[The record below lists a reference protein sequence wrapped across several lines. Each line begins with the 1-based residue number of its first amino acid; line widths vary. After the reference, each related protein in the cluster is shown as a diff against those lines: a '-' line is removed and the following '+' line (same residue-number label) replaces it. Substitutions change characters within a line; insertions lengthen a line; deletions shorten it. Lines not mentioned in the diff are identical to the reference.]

1 MKVVTLLLA
10 LTLAGPQGAQVDQAD
25 SPRPEIR
32 KSFLTPAVEIVVM
45 DAFINAFG
53 RRTYDD
59 GSFDV
64 TGSSIRRNLRGPWV
78 VDDDPFQVNQVLHP
92 YQGAMYHSS
101 ARSAGLN
108 YWQSAAYTFAGSALW
123 EIAGETTPPSIND
136 QVASGIAGSFLGEAL
151 FRTANLLIDKSGGEV
166 GLGRGLLVLL
176 LSPPTAVNRTLFGDR
191 FDGVFP
197 TRAPAYDV
205 RVHFGAETPL
215 QWVAEPG
222 ADRRYDGVIDL
233 FIEYG
238 LPGKPGYHYGRP
250 FDLFSLQ
257 ATVTSA
263 NLQSLATR
271 GLLVGGR
278 YDAGKDGGGAWG
290 LYGSFD
296 YFAPRIFTVSS
307 TALSFGTTVQAWA
320 SHGVAVQATTTL
332 GLGYVAAQTV
342 NGVTDRDYRYG
353 LAPQA
358 LASLRVVGGDRLSL
372 DLNARPF
379 IVSNVAG
386 FDQHGRDLILL
397 GDASLGLRLYR
408 RNAITVRYQLS
419 RRTASLPSS
428 PAVVQQRETVGVF
441 YTLVGPQR
449 FGALKAVK

>member
-1 MKVVTLLLA
+1 MKVFALLLA
-10 LTLAGPQGAQVDQAD
+10 LSVGPQQA
-25 SPRPEIR
+25 PAVEQPEATRPEIR
-32 KSFLTPAVEIVVM
+32 KNFIVPAVEIVLL
-45 DAFINAFG
+45 DSTINAFG

-64 TGSSIRRNLRGPWV
+64 TPSSVRRNLRNRWV

-92 YQGAMYHSS
+92 YQGAMYHSA

-108 YWQSAAYTFAGSALW
+108 YWQSTAYTFAGSALW
-123 EIAGETTPPSIND
+123 EIAGETTTPSIND

-166 GLGRGLLVLL
+166 GVGRGLLVLL
-176 LSPPTAVNRTLFGDR
+176 LSPPTAVNRTVFGDR

-197 TRAPAYDV
+197 TRDPAYDV

-215 QWVAEPG
+215 QWVHQPG
-222 ADRRYDGVIDL
+222 EGRRHDAVIDFFL
-233 FIEYG
+233 EYG
-238 LPGKPGYHYGRP
+238 LPGKPDYHYGRP
-250 FDLFSLQ
+250 FDLFSVQ

-271 GLLVGGR
+271 GLIAGGR

-290 LYGSFD
+290 LFGSFD
-296 YFAPRIFTVSS
+296 YFAPRIFRVSS
-307 TALSFGTTVQAWA
+307 TALSFGTAVQAWA
-320 SHGVAVQATTTL
+320 SHAVAVQATTTI
-332 GLGYVAAQTV
+332 GVGYVAAQTV

-358 LASLRVVGGDRLSL
+358 LASLRIIGGDRLSL

-379 IVSNVAG
+379 FVSNVAG
-386 FDQHGRDLILL
+386 FNQQGRDVILL
-397 GDASLGLRLYR
+397 GDASVGLRFYR

-419 RRTASLPSS
+419 RRTASLPGFASI
-428 PAVVQQRETVGVF
+428 VQQRETIGLF

-449 FGALKAVK
+449 FGALKR

>member
-1 MKVVTLLLA
+1 MRVVTLLL
-10 LTLAGPQGAQVDQAD
+10 TLAVGGPQSPPVQQTVDSA
-25 SPRPEIR
+25 RPEIR
-32 KSFLTPAVEIVVM
+32 KSFLTPAVEIILL
-45 DAFINAFG
+45 DSAINAFG

-64 TGSSIRRNLRGPWV
+64 TPATIRRNLRGPWV
-78 VDDDPFQVNQVLHP
+78 VDDDPFQVNQVMHP
-92 YQGAMYHSS
+92 YQGAMYHSA

-108 YWQSAAYTFAGSALW
+108 YWQSAAYTFAGSAMW

-151 FRTANLLIDKSGGEV
+151 FRTANLLIDKSGGDV
-166 GLGRGLLVLL
+166 GAGRGLLVLL
-176 LSPPTAVNRTLFGDR
+176 LSPPTAVNRAVFGNR

-197 TRAPAYDV
+197 TRDPAYDV

-222 ADRRYDGVIDL
+222 AGRRHDAVIDL

-238 LPGKPGYHYGRP
+238 LPGKSGYHYGRP

-257 ATVTSA
+257 ATATSA
-263 NLQSLATR
+263 NIQSLATR
-271 GLLVGGR
+271 GLIGGGR
-278 YDAGKDGGGAWG
+278 FDAGQDGGGAWG
-290 LYGSFD
+290 LFGSFD
-296 YFAPRIFTVSS
+296 YFAPRIFRVSS
-307 TALSFGTTVQAWA
+307 TALSFGTTLQVWA
-320 SHGVAVQATTTL
+320 SRAVAVQTTGTL

-358 LASLRVVGGDRLSL
+358 LASLRVVGGDRLSI

-379 IVSNVAG
+379 VVSNVAG
-386 FDQHGRDLILL
+386 FDQRGRDLILL
-397 GDASLGLRLYR
+397 GDASLGFRVYR

-419 RRTASLPSS
+419 RRTASLPGS
-428 PAVVQQRETVGVF
+428 PTVVQQRETVGVF

-449 FGALKAVK
+449 FGAVRK

>member
-1 MKVVTLLLA
+1 MRVITLLLS
-10 LTLAGPQGAQVDQAD
+10 LAVSGQSGAPQVQE
-25 SPRPEIR
+25 SPTRSEIR
-32 KSFLTPAVEIVVM
+32 KSFVAPAVELVLM
-45 DAFINAFG
+45 DAAINAFG
-53 RRTYDD
+53 RMAYDD

-64 TGSSIRRNLRGPWV
+64 TPASIRRNLRGPWV
-78 VDDDPFQVNQVLHP
+78 VDDDPFQINQVMHP
-92 YQGAMYHSS
+92 YQGALYPSA

-166 GLGRGLLVLL
+166 GVGRGLLVLL
-176 LSPPTAVNRTLFGDR
+176 LSPPTAFNRAMFGDR

-197 TRAPAYDV
+197 TRDPAYDV

-215 QWVAEPG
+215 QWVQQPG
-222 ADRRYDGVIDL
+222 DDRRYNTVIDL

-238 LPGKPGYHYGRP
+238 VPGKAGYHYGRP

-257 ATVTSA
+257 ATATSA
-263 NLQSLATR
+263 NIQSVATR

-278 YDAGKDGGGAWG
+278 FDAGKDGGGAWG
-290 LYGSFD
+290 LFGSFD
-296 YFAPRIFTVSS
+296 YFAPQIFRVSS

-320 SHGVAVQATTTL
+320 SHGVAVQATSTL

-342 NGVTDRDYRYG
+342 NGITDRDYRYG

-358 LASLRVVGGDRLSL
+358 LASLRIVGGDRVSI
-372 DLNARPF
+372 DLNAHPF
-379 IVSNVAG
+379 VVSNVAG
-386 FDQHGRDLILL
+386 FDQRGRDLILL
-397 GDASLGLRLYR
+397 GDASVGLRLYR
-408 RNAITVRYQLS
+408 RNAVTVRYQLS
-419 RRTASLPSS
+419 RRTASLPGF
-428 PAVVQQRETVGVF
+428 PTLIQRRETVGLF

-449 FGALKAVK
+449 FGAVKKM

>member
-1 MKVVTLLLA
+1 MKVVTLLLV
-10 LTLAGPQGAQVDQAD
+10 LTIGGPQSAPQAEQGD
-25 SPRPEIR
+25 STRPEIR
-32 KSFLTPAVEIVVM
+32 KSFLTPAAEIVLM
-45 DAFINAFG
+45 DALINSFG

-64 TGSSIRRNLRGPWV
+64 TPASLRRNLRGAWV

-92 YQGAMYHSS
+92 YQGAMYHSA

-108 YWQSAAYTFAGSALW
+108 YWQSTAYTFAGSALW

-166 GLGRGLLVLL
+166 GVGRGLLVLL
-176 LSPPTAVNRTLFGDR
+176 LSPPTGVNRAVFGDR

-197 TRAPAYDV
+197 TRDPAYDV

-215 QWVAEPG
+215 QWVEEPG

-238 LPGKPGYHYGRP
+238 VPGKAGYHYGRP

-257 ATVTSA
+257 ATATSA

-290 LYGSFD
+290 LFGSFD
-296 YFAPRIFTVSS
+296 YFAPRIFRVSS

-320 SHGVAVQATTTL
+320 SHGMAVQATTTI
-332 GLGYVAAQTV
+332 GVGYVAAQTV

-358 LASLRVVGGDRLSL
+358 LASLRVVGGDRLSI

-379 IVSNVAG
+379 VVSNVAG
-386 FDQHGRDLILL
+386 FDQRGRDLILL
-397 GDASLGLRLYR
+397 GDASVGLRLYR

-419 RRTASLPSS
+419 RRTASLPGS
-428 PAVVQQRETVGVF
+428 PTAVQQRETVGVF

-449 FGALKAVK
+449 FGAVKK

>member
-1 MKVVTLLLA
+1 
-10 LTLAGPQGAQVDQAD
+10 
-25 SPRPEIR
+25 
-32 KSFLTPAVEIVVM
+32 
-45 DAFINAFG
+45 
-53 RRTYDD
+53 
-59 GSFDV
+59 
-64 TGSSIRRNLRGPWV
+64 V
-78 VDDDPFQVNQVLHP
+78 VDDDPFQVNQVMHP
-92 YQGAMYHSS
+92 YQGAMYHSA

-151 FRTANLLIDKSGGEV
+151 FRTANLLIDKSGGDV
-166 GLGRGLLVLL
+166 GVGRGLLVLL
-176 LSPPTAVNRTLFGDR
+176 LSPPTGVNRAMFGDR

-197 TRAPAYDV
+197 TRDPAYDV
-205 RVHFGAETPL
+205 RVHFGAEAPL
-215 QWVAEPG
+215 QWVEQPG
-222 ADRRYDGVIDL
+222 ADRRYDAVIDL
-233 FIEYG
+233 FLEYG
-238 LPGKPGYHYGRP
+238 VPGKAGYHYGRP

-257 ATVTSA
+257 ATATSA

-271 GLLVGGR
+271 GLIAGGR

-290 LYGSFD
+290 LFGSFD
-296 YFAPRIFTVSS
+296 YFAPRIFRVSS

-320 SHGVAVQATTTL
+320 SHGMAVQATTTV

-342 NGVTDRDYRYG
+342 NGVTDQDYRYG

-358 LASLRVVGGDRLSL
+358 LASLRVVGGDRVSI

-379 IVSNVAG
+379 VVSNVAG

-397 GDASLGLRLYR
+397 GDASVGLRLYR
-408 RNAITVRYQLS
+408 RNALTVRYQLS
-419 RRTASLPSS
+419 RRTASLPGS
-428 PAVVQQRETVGVF
+428 ATVVQHRETVGVF

-449 FGALKAVK
+449 FGAVKKISQ

>member
-10 LTLAGPQGAQVDQAD
+10 LSIGGPQSAQVDQPDAT
-25 SPRPEIR
+25 RPEIR
-32 KSFLTPAVEIVVM
+32 KSFLTPAVEIVLLDSV
-45 DAFINAFG
+45 INAFG
-53 RRTYDD
+53 RRAYED

-64 TGSSIRRNLRGPWV
+64 TPASIRRNLHTPWV

-92 YQGAMYHSS
+92 YQGAMYHSA

-123 EIAGETTPPSIND
+123 EIAGETTPPSVND
-136 QVASGIAGSFLGEAL
+136 QIASGIAGSFLGEAL
-151 FRTANLLIDKSGGEV
+151 FRTANLLIDKSGGDV
-166 GLGRGLLVLL
+166 GVGRGLLVLL
-176 LSPPTAVNRTLFGDR
+176 LSPPTGVNRAVFGDR

-197 TRAPAYDV
+197 TRDPAYDV
-205 RVHFGAETPL
+205 RVHFGAESPL
-215 QWVAEPG
+215 QWVEQPG
-222 ADRRYDGVIDL
+222 ADRRYDAVIDL
-233 FIEYG
+233 FMEYG
-238 LPGKPGYHYGRP
+238 VPGKPGYHYGRP

-257 ATVTSA
+257 ATATSA

-271 GLLVGGR
+271 GLLAGGR

-290 LYGSFD
+290 LFGSFD
-296 YFAPRIFTVSS
+296 YFAPRIFRVSS

-320 SHGVAVQATTTL
+320 SHGMAVQATTTI
-332 GLGYVAAQTV
+332 GVGYVAAQTV
-342 NGVTDRDYRYG
+342 NGATDRDYRYG

-358 LASLRVVGGDRLSL
+358 LASLRVIGGDRLSI

-379 IVSNVAG
+379 VVSNVAG

-397 GDASLGLRLYR
+397 GDASVGLRLYR
-408 RNAITVRYQLS
+408 RNALTVRYQLS
-419 RRTASLPSS
+419 RRTASLPGSRT
-428 PAVVQQRETVGVF
+428 VVQQRETIGVF

-449 FGALKAVK
+449 FGALRKQ